1 MARGSRRSDKKDP
14 RDHGT
19 YVRRALME
27 TPAFRA
33 LSPKAQILL
42 LWLKLEWKGA
52 KYNNNGKIRL
62 SVRQAAGRLGVS
74 VNTAAEAFRE
84 LQAKGFIVVTQMG
97 SLGVEGEAR
106 GPSYELTEHPRPS
119 REEEVEGRKLYLQWK
134 PGSDFPVARHNVNNP
149 AGRNGRRVRA
159 PEKQNAISKNETV
172 LS

>member
-1 MARGSRRSDKKDP
+1 MARGSRSSGKKDP

-52 KYNNNGKIRL
+52 NFNNNGKIRL

-106 GPSYELTEHPRPS
+106 GPSYELTEHPLPLS
-119 REEEVEGRKLYLQWK
+119 DSAEGRKLYLEWK
-134 PGSDFPVARHNVNNP
+134 LGRDFPVARHNVNNP

-159 PEKQNAISKNETV
+159 PEKTKPHLEK
-172 LS
+172 